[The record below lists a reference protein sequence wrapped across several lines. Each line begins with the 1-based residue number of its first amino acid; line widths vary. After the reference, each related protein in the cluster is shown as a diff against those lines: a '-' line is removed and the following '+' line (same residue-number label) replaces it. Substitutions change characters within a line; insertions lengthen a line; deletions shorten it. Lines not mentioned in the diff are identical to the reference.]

1 MNDSKIAAT
10 KSNLIAIKDKLD
22 LMNQGYDI
30 LDKKRKVLFQ
40 LYLEKIKQRDEFRK
54 EVSDTIDN
62 VFKKIRN
69 SEILLGREK
78 IKEISQTIPED
89 NSLKLVYKT
98 LMQTKIPIVEF
109 EKSKL
114 SLSYS
119 FNSTNS
125 VFDETVYELSEVKE
139 KIFKLA
145 EYDTAIYNLNRE
157 MKKVEKKVNSL
168 SKVQIPKYER
178 VLKEISSQIEE
189 KEREE
194 FSKTKIVKNNKL
206 KKENN

>member
-62 VFKKIRN
+62 VLKKIKN